1 MKKLLIFAAM
11 LLMAGGA
18 MAQDAKKNGKTLYIL
33 DGQVVPELVFKG
45 IPAEAIKNMNV
56 MKGVESVVVATTV
69 DAEQMAGVLTGK
81 MNEVETM
88 VLEGANNSK
97 TEVSILKF
105 KNGAGRD
112 ETLFRVLGS
121 GGANPVTLV
130 TDADGKTTQVKD
142 ILDVKPET
150 IESMTILK
158 SEQAKSV
165 YGDKY
170 GDLKDGVILINLKKK
185 EQTEQ
190 AEQTAQE

>member
-130 TDADGKTTQVKD
+130 TDAYGKTTQVKD

-190 AEQTAQE
+190 AEQTAKE

>member
-11 LLMAGGA
+11 VLMAGGA
-18 MAQDAKKNGKTLYIL
+18 VAQDAKNGKTLYII

-56 MKGVESVVVATTV
+56 IKGVESVVIASTEDTQRMVGILRGEV
-69 DAEQMAGVLTGK
+69 ND
-81 MNEVETM
+81 VETM

-112 ETLFRVLGS
+112 ETHFRVLETD
-121 GGANPVTLV
+121 GAKPVTLV

-150 IESMTILK
+150 IESMTVFK
-158 SEQAKSV
+158 PEQAKSV

-185 EQTEQ
+185 EQK
-190 AEQTAQE
+190 EQTAQE

>member
-11 LLMAGGA
+11 VLMAGGA
-18 MAQDAKKNGKTLYIL
+18 MAQDAQEAKTLYIL

-81 MNEVETM
+81 MNEVETL

-97 TEVSILKF
+97 TEVSILSF

-112 ETLFRVLGS
+112 ETHFRVLET
-121 GGANPVTLV
+121 GGAKPVTLV

-150 IESMTILK
+150 IESMTVLK

-165 YGDKY
+165 YGDEY

-185 EQTEQ
+185 EQK
-190 AEQTAQE
+190 EQTAQE

>member
-11 LLMAGGA
+11 VLMAGGA
-18 MAQDAKKNGKTLYIL
+18 MAQDAQEGKTLYIL

-56 MKGVESVVVATTV
+56 VKGVESVVVASTV
-69 DAEQMAGVLTGK
+69 DTQRMVGVLTGK
-81 MNEVETM
+81 MTEVETM

-97 TEVSILKF
+97 TEVSILSF

-112 ETLFRVLGS
+112 ETHFRVLETD
-121 GGANPVTLV
+121 GAKPVTLV

-150 IESMTILK
+150 IESMTVLK

-185 EQTEQ
+185 EQK
-190 AEQTAQE
+190 EQTAQE

>member
-1 MKKLLIFAAM
+1 MKRLLIFAAM
-11 LLMAGGA
+11 VLMAGGA
-18 MAQDAKKNGKTLYIL
+18 MAQDAQKAKTLYIL

-56 MKGVESVVVATTV
+56 VKGVESVVVASTV

-81 MNEVETM
+81 MNEVETL
-88 VLEGANNSK
+88 VLEGSNNSK

-112 ETLFRVLGS
+112 ETHFRVLGS

-185 EQTEQ
+185 EQK
-190 AEQTAQE
+190 EQTAQE

>member
-18 MAQDAKKNGKTLYIL
+18 MAQDAQEGKTLYIL

-56 MKGVESVVVATTV
+56 MKGVESVVIATTV

-112 ETLFRVLGS
+112 ETHFRVLETD
-121 GGANPVTLV
+121 GAKPVTLV

-150 IESMTILK
+150 IESMTVLK
-158 SEQAKSV
+158 SEQAKMI
-165 YGDKY
+165 YGDEY

-185 EQTEQ
+185 EQK
-190 AEQTAQE
+190 EQTAKE

>member
-11 LLMAGGA
+11 VLMAGGA
-18 MAQDAKKNGKTLYIL
+18 MAQDAKNGKTLYIL

-56 MKGVESVVVATTV
+56 MKGVESVVIATTV

-81 MNEVETM
+81 MNEVETL

-97 TEVSILKF
+97 TEVSILSF

-112 ETLFRVLGS
+112 ETHFRVLETD
-121 GGANPVTLV
+121 GAKPVTLV

-150 IESMTILK
+150 IESMTVLK
-158 SEQAKSV
+158 SEQAKMI
-165 YGDKY
+165 YGDEY

-185 EQTEQ
+185 EQK
-190 AEQTAQE
+190 EQTAQE

>member
-11 LLMAGGA
+11 VLMAGGA
-18 MAQDAKKNGKTLYIL
+18 MAQDAQKAKTLYIL
-33 DGQVVPELVFKG
+33 DGQVVSELVFKG

-56 MKGVESVVVATTV
+56 MKGVESVVIATTV

-81 MNEVETM
+81 MNEVETL
-88 VLEGANNSK
+88 VLEGSNNSK

-112 ETLFRVLGS
+112 ETYFRVLGS

-150 IESMTILK
+150 IESMAILK

-190 AEQTAQE
+190 TAQE

>member
-11 LLMAGGA
+11 VLMAGGA
-18 MAQDAKKNGKTLYIL
+18 MAQDAQEGKILYIL

-56 MKGVESVVVATTV
+56 VKGVESVVIASTV
-69 DAEQMAGVLTGK
+69 DTQRMVGVLTGK
-81 MNEVETM
+81 MTEVETM

-97 TEVSILKF
+97 TEVSILSF

-112 ETLFRVLGS
+112 ETHFRVLETD
-121 GGANPVTLV
+121 GAKPVTLV

-150 IESMTILK
+150 IESMTVLK

-185 EQTEQ
+185 EQK
-190 AEQTAQE
+190 EQTAQE

>member
-11 LLMAGGA
+11 VLMAGGA
-18 MAQDAKKNGKTLYIL
+18 MAQDAQEGKTLYIL

-56 MKGVESVVVATTV
+56 VKGVESVVIASTV
-69 DAEQMAGVLTGK
+69 DTQRMVGVLTGK
-81 MNEVETM
+81 MSEVETM

-97 TEVSILKF
+97 TEVSILSF

-112 ETLFRVLGS
+112 ETHFRVLETD
-121 GGANPVTLV
+121 GAKPVTLV

-150 IESMTILK
+150 IESMTVLK

-190 AEQTAQE
+190 TTQE

>member
-11 LLMAGGA
+11 VLMAGGA
-18 MAQDAKKNGKTLYIL
+18 MAQDAQKAKTLYIL

-56 MKGVESVVVATTV
+56 VKGVESVVVASTV

-81 MNEVETM
+81 MNEVETL
-88 VLEGANNSK
+88 VLEGSNNSK

-112 ETLFRVLGS
+112 ETHFRVLGS

-158 SEQAKSV
+158 SEQAKMI
-165 YGDKY
+165 YGDEY

-190 AEQTAQE
+190 TAQE

>member
-11 LLMAGGA
+11 VLMAGGA
-18 MAQDAKKNGKTLYIL
+18 MAQDAQKAKTLYIL

-81 MNEVETM
+81 MNEVETL

-112 ETLFRVLGS
+112 ETYFRVLGS

-158 SEQAKSV
+158 SEQAKMI
-165 YGDKY
+165 YGDEY

-185 EQTEQ
+185 EQK
-190 AEQTAQE
+190 EQTAQE

>member
-11 LLMAGGA
+11 VLMAGGA
-18 MAQDAKKNGKTLYIL
+18 VAQDAQKAKTLYIL
-33 DGQVVPELVFKG
+33 DGQVVSELVFKG

-56 MKGVESVVVATTV
+56 MKGVESVVIATTV

-81 MNEVETM
+81 MNEVETL
-88 VLEGANNSK
+88 VLEGSNNSK

-112 ETLFRVLGS
+112 ETYFRVLGS

-190 AEQTAQE
+190 TAQE

>member
-18 MAQDAKKNGKTLYIL
+18 MAQDAQKAKTLYIL

-56 MKGVESVVVATTV
+56 VKGVESVVIASTE

-81 MNEVETM
+81 MNEVETL
-88 VLEGANNSK
+88 VLEGSNNSK

-112 ETLFRVLGS
+112 ETYFRVLGS

-158 SEQAKSV
+158 SEQAKMI
-165 YGDKY
+165 YGDEY

-190 AEQTAQE
+190 TAQE

>member
-11 LLMAGGA
+11 VLMAGGA
-18 MAQDAKKNGKTLYIL
+18 MAQDAQKAKTLYIL

-56 MKGVESVVVATTV
+56 VKGVESVVVASTV

-81 MNEVETM
+81 MNEVETL
-88 VLEGANNSK
+88 VLEGSNNSK

-112 ETLFRVLGS
+112 ETHFRVLGS

-185 EQTEQ
+185 EQK
-190 AEQTAQE
+190 EQTAQE

>member
-18 MAQDAKKNGKTLYIL
+18 MAQDAQEGKTLYIL

-56 MKGVESVVVATTV
+56 MKGVESVVIATTV

-81 MNEVETM
+81 MNEVETL

-97 TEVSILKF
+97 TEVSILSF

-112 ETLFRVLGS
+112 ETHFRVLETD
-121 GGANPVTLV
+121 GAKPVTLV

-150 IESMTILK
+150 IESMTVLK

-185 EQTEQ
+185 EQK
-190 AEQTAQE
+190 EQTAQE

>member
-11 LLMAGGA
+11 VLMAGGA
-18 MAQDAKKNGKTLYIL
+18 MAQDAKNGKTLYIL

-56 MKGVESVVVATTV
+56 VKGVESVVVASTV

-81 MNEVETM
+81 MNEVETL
-88 VLEGANNSK
+88 VLEGSNNSK

-112 ETLFRVLGS
+112 ETHFRVLGS

-185 EQTEQ
+185 EQK
-190 AEQTAQE
+190 EQTAQE

>member
-18 MAQDAKKNGKTLYIL
+18 MAQDAQEGKTLYIL

-81 MNEVETM
+81 MNEVETL

-97 TEVSILKF
+97 TEVSILSF

-112 ETLFRVLGS
+112 ETHFRVLETD
-121 GGANPVTLV
+121 GAKPVTLV

-150 IESMTILK
+150 IESMTVLK

-185 EQTEQ
+185 EQK
-190 AEQTAQE
+190 EQTAQE

>member
-18 MAQDAKKNGKTLYIL
+18 MAQDAQEGKTLYIL

-56 MKGVESVVVATTV
+56 MKGVESVVIATTV

-81 MNEVETM
+81 MNEVETL

-97 TEVSILKF
+97 TEVSILSF

-112 ETLFRVLGS
+112 ETHFRVLETD
-121 GGANPVTLV
+121 GAKPVTLV

-150 IESMTILK
+150 IESMTVLK
-158 SEQAKSV
+158 SEQAKMI
-165 YGDKY
+165 YGDEY

-185 EQTEQ
+185 EQK
-190 AEQTAQE
+190 EQTAQE

>member
-11 LLMAGGA
+11 MLMAGGA
-18 MAQDAKKNGKTLYIL
+18 MAQDAKNGKTLYII

-56 MKGVESVVVATTV
+56 IKGVESVVIASTEDTQRMVGILRGEV
-69 DAEQMAGVLTGK
+69 ND
-81 MNEVETM
+81 VETM
-88 VLEGANNSK
+88 VLEGANDSK

-112 ETLFRVLGS
+112 ETHFRVYETD
-121 GGANPVTLV
+121 GAKPVTLV

-150 IESMTILK
+150 IESMTVFK
-158 SEQAKSV
+158 PEQAKNI

-170 GDLKDGVILINLKKK
+170 GDLKDGVILINLKKEDK
-185 EQTEQ
+185 K
-190 AEQTAQE
+190 

>member
-11 LLMAGGA
+11 VLMAGGA
-18 MAQDAKKNGKTLYIL
+18 MAQDAKNGKTLYIL

-81 MNEVETM
+81 MNEVETL
-88 VLEGANNSK
+88 VLEGSNNSK

-112 ETLFRVLGS
+112 ETYFRVLGS

-158 SEQAKSV
+158 SEQAKMI
-165 YGDKY
+165 YGDEY

-185 EQTEQ
+185 EQK
-190 AEQTAQE
+190 EQTTQE

>member
-11 LLMAGGA
+11 VLMAGGA
-18 MAQDAKKNGKTLYIL
+18 MAQDAQKAKTLYIL

-56 MKGVESVVVATTV
+56 VKGVESVVVASTV

-81 MNEVETM
+81 MNEVETL
-88 VLEGANNSK
+88 VLEGSNNSK

-112 ETLFRVLGS
+112 ETYFRVLGS

-158 SEQAKSV
+158 SEQAKMI
-165 YGDKY
+165 YGDEY

-190 AEQTAQE
+190 TAQE

>member
-18 MAQDAKKNGKTLYIL
+18 MAQDAKKGKTLYIL

-56 MKGVESVVVATTV
+56 VKGVESVVVASTV

-81 MNEVETM
+81 MNEVETL
-88 VLEGANNSK
+88 VLEGSNNSK

-112 ETLFRVLGS
+112 ETHFRVLGS

-158 SEQAKSV
+158 SEQAKMI
-165 YGDKY
+165 YGDEY

-185 EQTEQ
+185 EQK
-190 AEQTAQE
+190 EQTAQE

>member
-11 LLMAGGA
+11 VLMAGGA
-18 MAQDAKKNGKTLYIL
+18 MAQDAKNGKTLYIL

-56 MKGVESVVVATTV
+56 MKGVESVVIATTV

-112 ETLFRVLGS
+112 ETYFRVLGS

-185 EQTEQ
+185 EQK
-190 AEQTAQE
+190 EQTAQE

>member
-11 LLMAGGA
+11 VLMAGGA
-18 MAQDAKKNGKTLYIL
+18 MAQDAQEGKTLYIL

-56 MKGVESVVVATTV
+56 MKGVESVVIATTV

-81 MNEVETM
+81 MNEVETL
-88 VLEGANNSK
+88 VLEGSNNSK

-112 ETLFRVLGS
+112 ETHFRVLGS

-190 AEQTAQE
+190 TAQE

>member
-11 LLMAGGA
+11 VLMAGGA
-18 MAQDAKKNGKTLYIL
+18 MAQDAQEGKTLYIL

-56 MKGVESVVVATTV
+56 MKGVESVVIATTV

-81 MNEVETM
+81 MNEVETL
-88 VLEGANNSK
+88 VLEGSNNSK
-97 TEVSILKF
+97 TEVSILSF

-112 ETLFRVLGS
+112 ETHFRVLETD
-121 GGANPVTLV
+121 GAKPVTLV

-150 IESMTILK
+150 IESMTVLK
-158 SEQAKSV
+158 SEQAKMI
-165 YGDKY
+165 YGDEY

-185 EQTEQ
+185 EQK
-190 AEQTAQE
+190 EQTAQE

>member
-11 LLMAGGA
+11 VLMAGGA
-18 MAQDAKKNGKTLYIL
+18 MAQDAQEGKTLYIL

-56 MKGVESVVVATTV
+56 MKGVESVVIATTV

-81 MNEVETM
+81 MNEVETL
-88 VLEGANNSK
+88 VLEGSNNSK
-97 TEVSILKF
+97 TEVSILSF

-112 ETLFRVLGS
+112 ETHFRVLETD
-121 GGANPVTLV
+121 GAKPVTLV

-150 IESMTILK
+150 IESMTVLK

-190 AEQTAQE
+190 TAQE

>member
-11 LLMAGGA
+11 VLMAGGA
-18 MAQDAKKNGKTLYIL
+18 MAQDAKNGKTLYII

-56 MKGVESVVVATTV
+56 VKGVESVVIASTEDTQRMV
-69 DAEQMAGVLTGK
+69 GVLTGK
-81 MNEVETM
+81 MTEVETM

-97 TEVSILKF
+97 TEVSILSF

-112 ETLFRVLGS
+112 ETHFRVLETD
-121 GGANPVTLV
+121 GAKPVTLV

-150 IESMTILK
+150 IESMTVLK

-165 YGDKY
+165 YGDEY

-185 EQTEQ
+185 EKKEQ
-190 AEQTAQE
+190 KEQTAQE

>member
-11 LLMAGGA
+11 VLMAGGA
-18 MAQDAKKNGKTLYIL
+18 MAQDAQEGKTLYIL

-56 MKGVESVVVATTV
+56 VKGVESVVVASTV
-69 DAEQMAGVLTGK
+69 DTEQMAGVLTGK
-81 MNEVETM
+81 MNEVETL
-88 VLEGANNSK
+88 VLEGSNNSK

-112 ETLFRVLGS
+112 ETHFRVLGS

-158 SEQAKSV
+158 SEQAKMI
-165 YGDKY
+165 YGDEY

-185 EQTEQ
+185 EQK
-190 AEQTAQE
+190 EQTAQE

>member
-18 MAQDAKKNGKTLYIL
+18 MAQDAQEGKTLYIL

-56 MKGVESVVVATTV
+56 MKGVESVVIATTV

-81 MNEVETM
+81 MNEVETL

-130 TDADGKTTQVKD
+130 TDAYGKTTQVKD

-158 SEQAKSV
+158 SEQAKMI
-165 YGDKY
+165 YGDEY

-185 EQTEQ
+185 EQK
-190 AEQTAQE
+190 EQTAQE

>member
-11 LLMAGGA
+11 VLMAGGA
-18 MAQDAKKNGKTLYIL
+18 MAQDAKNGKTLYIL

-56 MKGVESVVVATTV
+56 MKGVESVVVASTV

-81 MNEVETM
+81 MNEVETL
-88 VLEGANNSK
+88 VLEGSNNSK

-112 ETLFRVLGS
+112 ETHFRVLGS

-158 SEQAKSV
+158 SEQAKMI
-165 YGDKY
+165 YGDEY

-185 EQTEQ
+185 EQK
-190 AEQTAQE
+190 EQTAQE

>member
-11 LLMAGGA
+11 VLMAGGA
-18 MAQDAKKNGKTLYIL
+18 MAQDAKNGKTLYIL

-56 MKGVESVVVATTV
+56 MKGVESVVIATTV

-112 ETLFRVLGS
+112 ETYFRVLGS

-158 SEQAKSV
+158 SEQAKSI

-170 GDLKDGVILINLKKK
+170 GDLKDGVILIKLKKK
-185 EQTEQ
+185 EQK
-190 AEQTAQE
+190 EQTAQE

>member
-11 LLMAGGA
+11 VLMAGGA
-18 MAQDAKKNGKTLYIL
+18 KAQDAQEGKTLYIL
-33 DGQVVPELVFKG
+33 DGQVVSELVFKG

-56 MKGVESVVVATTV
+56 MKGVESVVIATTV

-81 MNEVETM
+81 MNEVETL
-88 VLEGANNSK
+88 VLEGSNNSK
-97 TEVSILKF
+97 TEVSILSF

-112 ETLFRVLGS
+112 ETHFRVLETD
-121 GGANPVTLV
+121 GAKPVTLV

-150 IESMTILK
+150 IESMTVLK

-165 YGDKY
+165 YGDEY

-185 EQTEQ
+185 EQKEQ
-190 AEQTAQE
+190 KAQE

>member
-18 MAQDAKKNGKTLYIL
+18 MAQDAQEGKTLYIL

-56 MKGVESVVVATTV
+56 VKGVESVVIASTV
-69 DAEQMAGVLTGK
+69 DTQRMVGVLTGK
-81 MNEVETM
+81 MTEVETM

-97 TEVSILKF
+97 TEVSILSF

-112 ETLFRVLGS
+112 ETHFRVLETD
-121 GGANPVTLV
+121 GAKPVTLV

-150 IESMTILK
+150 IESMTVLK
-158 SEQAKSV
+158 SEQAKMI
-165 YGDKY
+165 YGDEY

-190 AEQTAQE
+190 TAKE

>member
-11 LLMAGGA
+11 LLMACGA
-18 MAQDAKKNGKTLYIL
+18 MAQDAQEGKTLYIL

-56 MKGVESVVVATTV
+56 MKGVESVVIATTV
-69 DAEQMAGVLTGK
+69 DAEQMAVVLTGK
-81 MNEVETM
+81 MNEVETL

-97 TEVSILKF
+97 TEVSILSF

-112 ETLFRVLGS
+112 ETHFRVLETD
-121 GGANPVTLV
+121 GAKPVTLV

-150 IESMTILK
+150 IESMTVLK

-190 AEQTAQE
+190 AEQTAKE

>member
-18 MAQDAKKNGKTLYIL
+18 MAQDAQEGKTLYIL

-56 MKGVESVVVATTV
+56 MKGVESVVIASTV
-69 DAEQMAGVLTGK
+69 DTQRMVGVLTGK
-81 MNEVETM
+81 MTEVETM

-97 TEVSILKF
+97 TEVSILSF

-112 ETLFRVLGS
+112 ETHFRVLETD
-121 GGANPVTLV
+121 GAKPVTLV

-150 IESMTILK
+150 IESMTVLK
-158 SEQAKSV
+158 SEQAKMI
-165 YGDKY
+165 YGDEY

-185 EQTEQ
+185 EQKEQ
-190 AEQTAQE
+190 TEQTAKE

>member
-18 MAQDAKKNGKTLYIL
+18 MAQDAQEGKTLYIL

-56 MKGVESVVVATTV
+56 MKGVESVVIATTV

-81 MNEVETM
+81 MNEVETL

-97 TEVSILKF
+97 TEVSILSF

-112 ETLFRVLGS
+112 ETHFRVLGS

-150 IESMTILK
+150 IESMTVLK

>member
-18 MAQDAKKNGKTLYIL
+18 MAQDAQEGKTLYIL

-56 MKGVESVVVATTV
+56 VKGVESVVIASTV
-69 DAEQMAGVLTGK
+69 DTQRMVGVLTGK
-81 MNEVETM
+81 MTEVETM

-97 TEVSILKF
+97 TEVSILSF

-112 ETLFRVLGS
+112 ETHFRVLETD
-121 GGANPVTLV
+121 GAKPVTLV

-150 IESMTILK
+150 IESMTVLK

-190 AEQTAQE
+190 TEQTAQE

>member
-18 MAQDAKKNGKTLYIL
+18 MAQDAQKAKTLYIL

-56 MKGVESVVVATTV
+56 MKGVESVVIATTV

-81 MNEVETM
+81 MNEVETL

-97 TEVSILKF
+97 TEVSILSF

-112 ETLFRVLGS
+112 ETHFRVLETD
-121 GGANPVTLV
+121 GAKPVTLV

-150 IESMTILK
+150 IESMTVLK

-185 EQTEQ
+185 EQK
-190 AEQTAQE
+190 EQTAQE